1 MKLSQVI
8 LVACTLGIFISCAPK
23 QKSKFQGESKTPMEN
38 GYSMI
43 FFTLDNYAL
52 VYVDDSL
59 AFDTRDEN
67 VSGKDEILYDLN
79 PFVSLPNSVLKIEG
93 YNTECNSCQ
102 VNNYEFV
109 YEIYRDGEGIE
120 YVSEYS
126 NHKHQP
132 VGLRLT
138 REHYL
143 DEL

>member
-1 MKLSQVI
+1 MNIRHIFLLTFLLALI
-8 LVACTLGIFISCAPK
+8 LGCSPK
-23 QKSKFQGESKTPMEN
+23 PKKKEIGKAQDPTEE
-38 GYSMI
+38 GYSLI

-59 AFDTRDEN
+59 IFDTRKVKAD
-67 VSGKDEILYDLN
+67 VKDEILVDLN
-79 PFVSLPNSVLKIEG
+79 PYISRSDAEIKVEG

-120 YVSEYS
+120 YISEYS

-132 VGLRLT
+132 VGLRMTKL
-138 REHYL
+138 HPL
-143 DEL
+143 DEI